1 MVEFFA
7 SFHGGFAAV
16 KVADIDKG
24 EVVASVEKGEIEG
37 GLVAPKAGAPD
48 PGLAFGCGVGD
59 DEGGFGSGDR
69 ELEVVAVEAVPL
81 GGDFCGG
88 AVAGGVG
95 EEVVEVMREL
105 LVAGGVG
112 VDAIGGVVFGEGAGE
127 VVEVEFVIGRGGS
140 GVGFVDDGEVFGAF
154 EEVGFALGLEAF
166 SFGEDGRWGAEVDD
180 DLRVGFAEF
189 ADDEEGVGLEVGVV
203 LPVFSFRVLAGVICA
218 ESDDGEVG
226 LEGEGLFEVGCFDEG
241 AIGLSE
247 DAEAAGGEGLDVVV
261 FPEKMTEAGGVAVGF
276 AWLCTGSE
284 CDGVADD
291 GDFEGSGSEMEG
303 GQEEEEEEAHGV
315 ESTLEMAESD
325 QE

>member
-1 MVEFFA
+1 M
-7 SFHGGFAAV
+7 
-16 KVADIDKG
+16 
-24 EVVASVEKGEIEG
+24 
-37 GLVAPKAGAPD
+37 
-48 PGLAFGCGVGD
+48 
-59 DEGGFGSGDR
+59 
-69 ELEVVAVEAVPL
+69 
-81 GGDFCGG
+81 
-88 AVAGGVG
+88 
-95 EEVVEVMREL
+95 
-105 LVAGGVG
+105 
-112 VDAIGGVVFGEGAGE
+112 
-127 VVEVEFVIGRGGS
+127 EVEFVIGRGGS